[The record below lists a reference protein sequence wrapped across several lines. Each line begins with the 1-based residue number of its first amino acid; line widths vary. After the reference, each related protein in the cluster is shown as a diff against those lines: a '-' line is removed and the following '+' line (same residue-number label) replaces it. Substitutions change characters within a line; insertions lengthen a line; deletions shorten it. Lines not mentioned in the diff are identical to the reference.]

1 MQQLSYY
8 VACSADGFIAH
19 DDGTWQG
26 FLETGAHVDDY
37 LASLNHF
44 DTVIMGRKTYE
55 VGLQVGVTNPYP
67 MLTSY
72 VVSSTMTQSPDEH
85 VQLVNDDPV
94 AFTRTLK
101 QQAGGPIYLC
111 GGSTLASQLLQS
123 GLVDKVILKVNPI
136 VLGKGIP
143 VFRDD
148 TSTTH
153 LNLIKTASYNNGC
166 VWLHYEVTHDAE

>member
-19 DDGTWQG
+19 YDGTWQG

-72 VVSSTMTQSPDEH
+72 VVSST
-85 VQLVNDDPV
+85 
-94 AFTRTLK
+94 
-101 QQAGGPIYLC
+101 
-111 GGSTLASQLLQS
+111 
-123 GLVDKVILKVNPI
+123 
-136 VLGKGIP
+136 
-143 VFRDD
+143 
-148 TSTTH
+148 
-153 LNLIKTASYNNGC
+153 
-166 VWLHYEVTHDAE
+166 